1 MLGVSPHGHHQVI
14 VDQAQPQL
22 VGIPHPG
29 KALIPKYPKIQK
41 KTLNMEKK
49 HDK

>member
-22 VGIPHPG
+22 VGIFLSG
-29 KALIPKYPKIQK
+29 KGIDPKISKNPEENIEQ
-41 KTLNMEKK
+41 NGF
-49 HDK
+49 